1 MNKHNNFVSFSKKI
15 SSSNWEHG
23 NRVLYFSIFVCF
35 SIFYF
40 YHYSHGYV
48 VSSDSEAYS
57 EWADILIELNF
68 NFYKYFSQNTF
79 INPNYIYTIPV
90 LLIALLKIL
99 FEIKWQLAFMNL
111 NLLLLFFSLI
121 LFSKSLLLLNVRPLV
136 ISFAMPILLLS
147 VDLLIWP
154 RYILTDMIFSF
165 LILLLIYVIIKSII
179 FNKFNYLNLLIL
191 ITIIYLTRPTSLP
204 FIFAILSFIG
214 LTKIKYNYSQKF
226 ILFSTFLIIL
236 IIPFIYS
243 IIFEFMNIYLVEKP
257 QALFLIEMVKKGMI
271 IHDRPET
278 WVNVPNSFFDLA
290 ILYLLDLSLF
300 LILMLNL
307 FQQFT

>member
-1 MNKHNNFVSFSKKI
+1 MNNLYIKNFLKLIFSPD
-15 SSSNWEHG
+15 WEHG
-23 NRVLYFSIFVCF
+23 NKILYFSIFICF
-35 SIFYF
+35 FIISY
-40 YHYSHGYV
+40 YHYSLGFIM
-48 VSSDSEAYS
+48 SSDSEAYS

-90 LLIALLKIL
+90 LLISLLKIF

-121 LFSKSLLLLNVRPLV
+121 LFSKSLLLLKVRPLV
-136 ISFAMPILLLS
+136 VSFAMPILLLS
-147 VDLLIWP
+147 VDLLTWP

-226 ILFSTFLIIL
+226 ILFSHR
-236 IIPFIYS
+236 FI
-243 IIFEFMNIYLVEKP
+243 
-257 QALFLIEMVKKGMI
+257 
-271 IHDRPET
+271 R
-278 WVNVPNSFFDLA
+278 
-290 ILYLLDLSLF
+290 
-300 LILMLNL
+300 
-307 FQQFT
+307 